1 MALVDFGTENTNR
14 TYCERDYCTKE
25 GAEGLAE
32 RIRNYWK
39 DRGYEIT
46 TSITECGFHPTIRH
60 SRWVVHSTL
69 KDGYPPKKSL
79 AQFTNQRITRT

>member
-1 MALVDFGTENTNR
+1 MALVDFGTDNTNR

-25 GAEGLAE
+25 GAEVLAE

-69 KDGYPPKKSL
+69 KDGLPVP
-79 AQFTNQRITRT
+79 RILPNLRKQY